1 MAEGN
6 MIRVLFVINSL
17 GYGGASKI
25 LAFVA
30 NNLDKGRFN
39 AAIYHLN
46 ESKTVQM
53 INNDIM
59 VFEDKSRNIRVIRR
73 FLQLIGIMKTIY
85 SYKPDILISFLD
97 TPGFLS
103 VIAGKL
109 THTPVIISERGDPF
123 KRNRFF
129 DKVFHFIIS
138 FANGAVFQTNA
149 AKEYYPERLQVKSRV
164 ILNPAIIKD
173 ESVCANL
180 DSPADEIS
188 FVGRF
193 ENVQK
198 RQDIMVEAF
207 KIVSE
212 KYPEIVLKFYG
223 KGEDEDYIKSI
234 ADAMGLRDKILFMGY
249 SSNPTRDIS
258 NSRMFVLTSDYEGIP
273 NALIEAMAIGLPV
286 ISTDCSPGG
295 ARMLIEDGVN
305 GLLVK
310 TGDPEAVAEAIIK
323 YIENPDLAKQCGT
336 AARKIKERL
345 SPDLIIKQWED
356 YISLVA
362 GRKDGTGK

>member
-1 MAEGN
+1 MT
-6 MIRVLFVINSL
+6 RVLFVINSL

-30 NNLDKGRFN
+30 NRLDKSRFT
-39 AAIYHLN
+39 AAIYNLN
-46 ESKTVQM
+46 ESKTVQT
-53 INNDIM
+53 INKDIM
-59 VFEDKSRNIRVIRR
+59 VFDGKTRNIRVIRR
-73 FLQLIGIMKTIY
+73 CLQLIGIMKKIN
-85 SYKPDILISFLD
+85 SYNPDIIISFLD
-97 TPGFLS
+97 TPSFLS

-109 THTPVIISERGDPF
+109 THTPVIFSERSDPYRHNDF
-123 KRNRFF
+123 S
-129 DKVFHFIIS
+129 DKIYHFIIS
-138 FANGAVFQTNA
+138 YADGAVFQTDA
-149 AKEYYPERLQVKSRV
+149 AKEYYPKRLQVKSRV
-164 ILNPAIIKD
+164 ILNPAIIRD
-173 ESVCANL
+173 DSACANL
-180 DSPADEIS
+180 DSPANEIS

-193 ENVQK
+193 ENIQK

-212 KYPEIVLKFYG
+212 KYPETVLKFYG

-234 ADAMGLRDKILFMGY
+234 ADAMGLNNKVLFMGY

-273 NALIEAMAIGLPV
+273 NALIEAMSIGLPV

-310 TGDPEAVAEAIIK
+310 TGDPMAVAEAIIK
-323 YIENPDLAKQCGT
+323 YIENSDFARQCGT
-336 AARKIKERL
+336 AARKIKDKL
-345 SPDLIIKQWED
+345 SPDVIIKQWED
-356 YISLVA
+356 YISLVV
-362 GRKDGTGK
+362 GRKNGTGKRKQQ